1 MKQLK
6 RKTITQLFLL
16 LLVAM
21 VGLHGCAVAQQNVAP
36 SISPEETKIRIIEV
50 EIMDFSNETENVIY

>member
-1 MKQLK
+1 
-6 RKTITQLFLL
+6 
-16 LLVAM
+16 LVAM